1 MLLLF
6 VLLGWIGVS
15 IPVGLLTGMAIRR
28 GQRPIPDH
36 LIELPSEDPARVSVG
51 TRG

>member
-6 VLLGWIGVS
+6 VLLGWIGLSV
-15 IPVGLLTGMAIRR
+15 PVGLLTGMAIRR
-28 GQRPIPDH
+28 GQRAIPAH
-36 LIELPSEDPARVSVG
+36 LIELPSEEFTRVPAG